1 MYSTVPSRSN
11 HSLPKS
17 TIMASA
23 SAAPSLAFSVSLRPP
38 TSKIPILPPIQTQN
52 PPKTNLLRIRSQFHR
67 PLEEIYNV
75 RVERGVSKDRLK
87 DLGVGRWSTWRTG
100 KCQLPWDWHVDQL
113 VYVVSG
119 EVRVVPEGAK
129 TGENYMRFVAG
140 DLVRYPKWFEADLF
154 FDGPYE
160 EKYRFLAYGDD

>member
-1 MYSTVPSRSN
+1 MPTQECAMASAIGSLGLSSFLWGSSFAPWPSNRRSGSTVPFSRG
-11 HSLPKS
+11 
-17 TIMASA
+17 TGIYAS
-23 SAAPSLAFSVSLRPP
+23 FE
-38 TSKIPILPPIQTQN
+38 
-52 PPKTNLLRIRSQFHR
+52 R

-75 RVERGVSKDRLK
+75 RVERGVSKERLAE
-87 DLGVGRWSTWRTG
+87 LGVERWSTWKTG
-100 KCQLPWDWHVDQL
+100 KCRFPWDWHVDQQ

-129 TGENYMRFVAG
+129 TAERYMRFVAG

-160 EKYRFLAYGDD
+160 ERYRFRAYGDD

>member
-1 MYSTVPSRSN
+1 MPTPECAMASAIGSLGFASFLRESSFAPAPRPSKRWSESTVPFSRG
-11 HSLPKS
+11 
-17 TIMASA
+17 TGIYAR
-23 SAAPSLAFSVSLRPP
+23 FD
-38 TSKIPILPPIQTQN
+38 
-52 PPKTNLLRIRSQFHR
+52 R

-75 RVERGVSKDRLK
+75 RVERAVSKERLAE
-87 DLGVGRWSTWRTG
+87 LGVDRWSIWKTG
-100 KCQLPWDWHVDQL
+100 KCRFPWDWHVDQQ

-129 TGENYMRFVAG
+129 SGERYMRFVAG

-160 EKYRFLAYGDD
+160 ERYRFRAYGDD